1 MQKLQ
6 PNIPNI
12 PIEGKTLPEILLL
25 RLSYLG
31 ALFRSSFRHFYTHGV
46 RNFPIS
52 PIVLVLVPI
61 ILSYSF
67 FGRLDLKDWLLSAS
81 STSFPGLHLKPFHLS
96 WETFQKTQYF
106 FTPKTSA
113 RFYQS
118 RINSLYEIFFNYSV
132 ESIRFWEDSLI
143 LNLRKS
149 WKSLKKQQFLGIK
162 YKPALPV
169 AKYPTLES
177 KHILVFQAKE
187 IVDSNSNSIPSERSN
202 DRYCEL
208 DEFPKKLLNQMN
220 SDLTENLSFT
230 PNENS
235 EGKQFVLSK
244 NSRLS
249 FETDLK
255 SPQQSLKHS
264 SLIGIRKITRTKLP
278 IKNPLLRSKLQN
290 DFFEKNDCIF
300 DPVNSLFVDFNYVT
314 PNSVFEAEIPS
325 DSDLLISEKFSFV
338 SSSDILGYLENL
350 PNSSEGFDEN
360 LANLVTKKTLINIS
374 NLATEETLINISK
387 VLLIKISKVIPID
400 ISEFIPITISK
411 VIPINIEK
419 VIPMSG
425 FSYPDMSTFDIL
437 ELRRLNKFVMRF
449 ANFSSESEKRN
460 LQTTEVQ
467 KIRLGY
473 HFSDPK
479 SYFSA
484 NIKPEVLKLKYF
496 PAKLRTLLGKLL
508 YRGPVIRETKKQNGA
523 ISQNAVLIH
532 KNLRQILNEK
542 NPTQLEV
549 LRFDSDMPSDLLIN
563 VPFAEE
569 EDEDNYEILTLE
581 EEPTIE
587 KDPEYAE
594 DMDVISLN
602 FIPKSRYVVA
612 GLSPEDWEDWLIFE
626 KTNENNIVK
635 RFPLRQV
642 SIREKSNGFN
652 YEFFEPIEYND
663 NTWLKSLFKYTKSC
677 QLELS
682 NPESSHLESIEPL
695 HIAKNAILRINSEK
709 LKDLY
714 LPNNFYH
721 PVHEMA
727 ELEFREPIHNQSW
740 LAIGQFLVAA
750 FMYLLLRQLLFAY
763 GSEILDYLIELF
775 AALGIVDE
783 TIKEELT
790 VGYSSVT
797 GYKVTLKS
805 TKCLHDIAGIEP
817 IFIDISEIIW
827 LLKTYRKSWS
837 FKNNRIIQKGILL
850 VGPPGTGKTLLVQAI
865 GGEAGV
871 PILAQSISALTS
883 FEGQGAQRLQNVF
896 EKAKQ
901 LSPCIL
907 FFDEIDSIGQKRT
920 DLIDNTSGDQLLT
933 LLTDGASEKRSFF
946 PKMIPFST
954 DVDPLA
960 NREKRDQNDEDE
972 DEEYNMNLEIQ
983 ESASSSEKKSAEQ
996 LSLLMQLLIEL
1007 DGVNMFD
1014 RFIVIG
1020 ATNRAEVLDP
1030 ALIRPGRFDRIFHL
1044 GLPTKQRRIQICQLY
1059 CEKMGVENRMD
1070 WSYIATKTVG
1080 LSGADLATIM
1090 NESTILAILNETT
1103 HTMKTIENAIDKVV
1117 SDIPTISSNEM
1128 IQNLVRSRSL
1138 PNRNNL
1144 VLEKGKDYN
1153 PSLIVQL
1160 AYYHSG
1166 TSIIQLI
1173 LNELANPLR
1182 CSLLPKN
1189 QNSRYRRL
1197 VNQFWTQKLHNSTVR
1212 QMEAQVL
1219 NFCSGKMAETFY
1231 LNSFLTE
1238 NSQSPLVS
1246 DFGQED
1252 IKKAL
1257 NLIYLIIDKW
1267 HFHSRGFLRDQLFS
1281 FLDNKNH
1288 SEFRDSTTETFLRS
1302 LTEKAYSDS
1311 LSGQSPLY
1319 ETRQKWGEKAS
1330 WQNKFIF
1337 EKSFSKPT
1345 APDWFRICLLNPDET
1360 EFNEEWLP
1368 PDQYFHT
1375 DETFFL
1381 TKNHHLVSLT
1391 EIKRDNYCQ
1400 FVFRNAL
1407 RKAFNLLVE
1416 SSEFLDFFVLQLI
1429 RNNHLELEQ
1438 IQLLQKQFYSQEK
1451 TND

>member
-12 PIEGKTLPEILLL
+12 PIEGKTLPEILLV
-25 RLSYLG
+25 RLFYLG
-31 ALFRSSFRHFYTHGV
+31 NMFKTSFRQFFTNGV
-46 RNFPIS
+46 RKLNIS

-61 ILSYSF
+61 ILSYTF

-81 STSFPGLHLKPFHLS
+81 SINFPGVHLKPFQLS

-106 FTPKTSA
+106 FTPQTPA
-113 RFYQS
+113 IFYQS
-118 RINSLYEIFFNYSV
+118 RINTLNEIFFNYSV
-132 ESIRFWEDSLI
+132 QSVRFWEDSLI

-162 YKPALPV
+162 YKPSLPV

-187 IVDSNSNSIPSERSN
+187 IADSNSITSERSD

-208 DEFPKKLLNQMN
+208 DEFPKKLLNQIN
-220 SDLTENLSFT
+220 SDLTETLSVT
-230 PNENS
+230 PNENNQ
-235 EGKQFVLSK
+235 GKQFVLSK

-255 SPQQSLKHS
+255 STQQSSKHS
-264 SLIGIRKITRTKLP
+264 SLIGIRKITPTKQKR
-278 IKNPLLRSKLQN
+278 IKNPLLQSKVQN
-290 DFFEKNDCIF
+290 DFFEKNDCLF
-300 DPVNSLFVDFNYVT
+300 ETVNSLFADFNYVT
-314 PNSVFEAEIPS
+314 PNSVFEAEIPD
-325 DSDLLISEKFSFV
+325 DSDLLSEKFSLV
-338 SSSDILGYLENL
+338 PSSEILTYLENL
-350 PNSSEGFDEN
+350 PNLPKSIEGFDEN
-360 LANLVTKKTLINIS
+360 LPNLVTKKTLINIS
-374 NLATEETLINISK
+374 NFATEENLTNISK
-387 VLLIKISKVIPID
+387 VLLINIAKVIPID
-400 ISEFIPITISK
+400 VSEFIPITIDK
-411 VIPINIEK
+411 VLPINISK

-437 ELRRLNKFVMRF
+437 ELRKLNKFVMRF

-473 HFSDPK
+473 HFSHPK

-496 PAKLRTLLGKLL
+496 LAQLRNLREKLV
-508 YRGPVIRETKKQNGA
+508 YYGPVIREGEIAQNE
-523 ISQNAVLIH
+523 VLIH

-549 LRFDSDMPSDLLIN
+549 IRFDSEMPSDVLIN
-563 VPFAEE
+563 LRFAEE
-569 EDEDNYEILTLE
+569 EEEDNFETLIIE
-581 EEPTIE
+581 QEPTIE

-612 GLSPEDWEDWLIFE
+612 GFSLDDWNDWLIFD
-626 KTNENNIVK
+626 KSNENNLIK

-642 SIREKSNGFN
+642 SIRKKSNGFN

-663 NTWLKSLFKYTKSC
+663 NTWLKSLFKYKKSC

-682 NPESSHLESIEPL
+682 HPESSYLASIEPL
-695 HIAKNAILRINSEK
+695 HIAKNAILRVNSVK
-709 LKDLY
+709 LEDLY
-714 LPNNFYH
+714 LTNNIDRPYH
-721 PVHEMA
+721 PFDKKTQPK
-727 ELEFREPIHNQSW
+727 FREPLHEQSW
-740 LAIGQFLVAA
+740 LAIGQYLMAA
-750 FMYLLLRQLLFAY
+750 FMYLLLRRLLFSY
-763 GSEILDYLIELF
+763 GSEILEYLIELF

-790 VGYSSVT
+790 VGYSSIT

-817 IFIDISEIIW
+817 IFMDISEIIW

-837 FKNNRIIQKGILL
+837 VKNNRIIQKGILL

-883 FEGQGAQRLQNVF
+883 FEGQGPQRLQSVF

-920 DLIDNTSGDQLLT
+920 DLIDNSSGDQLLT

-960 NREKRDQNDEDE
+960 NREKRDENDEDE
-972 DEEYNMNLEIQ
+972 DEESKMNLEIQ
-983 ESASSSEKKSAEQ
+983 ESAASSEKKSAEQ

-1059 CEKMGVENRMD
+1059 CQKMGVENRMD

-1103 HTMKTIENAIDKVV
+1103 HTMKTIENSIDKIV

-1128 IQNLVRSRSL
+1128 IQNLVRSRCL
-1138 PNRNNL
+1138 PNPNNL

-1197 VNQFWTQKLHNSTVR
+1197 VNQFWTQKLRNSTVR

-1219 NFCSGKMAETFY
+1219 NFCSGKMAETLY

-1238 NSQSPLVS
+1238 NSQSPLGS
-1246 DFGQED
+1246 DFGQDD

-1267 HFHSRGFLRDQLFS
+1267 HFHSRGFLRDQMFS

-1337 EKSFSKPT
+1337 DKNFSKPI

-1381 TKNHHLVSLT
+1381 TKNHDLVSLT

-1438 IQLLQKQFYSQEK
+1438 IQMLQKQFYSQEK
-1451 TND
+1451 TNH